1 MAISYFFEI
10 AEFYPSGVNQSYNER
25 MFFMENKTKKMVT
38 SAMLIAIG
46 IVLSLFT
53 PFHLPFGGGITLAS
67 CLPVI
72 LISFIFG
79 IKSGLLSAFIFS
91 ILQIVIGMNT
101 VSAFFLPGESQMVLW
116 KAISVCLLDY
126 IVAYTVLGLGGIFK
140 NKLKNKTLALICG
153 VVLALALRYITH
165 IISGA
170 IFFGTWAEWFFTQE
184 GFYKIG
190 EAILN
195 TFSGT
200 SLALVYSVFYNGLY
214 MIPEIII
221 TAIIAPV
228 VYKILN
234 ASKIAE

>member
-1 MAISYFFEI
+1 
-10 AEFYPSGVNQSYNER
+10 
-25 MFFMENKTKKMVT
+25 MENKTKKMVT

-46 IVLSLFT
+46 TVLSLFT

-72 LISFIFG
+72 LISYIYG
-79 IKSGLLSAFIFS
+79 IKSGLFAGFVYSL
-91 ILQIVIGMNT
+91 LQMVTGINT
-101 VSAFFLPGESQMVLW
+101 VSAFFLPGDSQLVLW

-126 IVAYTVLGLGGIFK
+126 VAAFTVLGLGGFFK
-140 NKLKNKTLALICG
+140 DKIKNQALAIILG
-153 VVLALALRYITH
+153 VVFALMLRYIIH

-170 IFFGTWAEWFFTQE
+170 VFFGAWAEWFFTQE

-221 TAIIAPV
+221 TSIVAPII
-228 VYKILN
+228 YKFLKL
-234 ASKIAE
+234 SKIA